1 MLLLSVSSIYQERLW
16 VQSERTARRME
27 AHTELSPSQTQAI
40 LAAFCCRTITT
51 RGTAK
56 SAPGPVA
63 HPAAAWMPQPVRK
76 YLTAVQRHL
85 APSARANGNCLRT
98 TEMPSAGHNPS
109 STCSRDQL
117 SAVQAI
123 CTYWDFRLLERED
136 LRPFF
141 VHHMEKKAGQA
152 SSMPGVSFPLTS
164 LPQLLCLFYMRL
176 LLRLI
181 ILKITVWGCKAFL
194 SPSHLCRR
202 YLKCNHFAFRGLF
215 LIVRFYIAQL
225 TGPWS
230 ELEVI
235 KTHL

>member
-16 VQSERTARRME
+16 VQSERTARCME

-76 YLTAVQRHL
+76 YLTAVQRDL

-109 STCSRDQL
+109 STCSQ
-117 SAVQAI
+117 I
-123 CTYWDFRLLERED
+123 
-136 LRPFF
+136 
-141 VHHMEKKAGQA
+141 
-152 SSMPGVSFPLTS
+152 SFPQYKLYVLTGILGYWRERTWDHSLSTTWRRKLVRPPPCRVFLSLS
-164 LPQLLCLFYMRL
+164 LPFPNYFVYF
-176 LLRLI
+176 
-181 ILKITVWGCKAFL
+181 TWGFFSGWL
-194 SPSHLCRR
+194 S
-202 YLKCNHFAFRGLF
+202 
-215 LIVRFYIAQL
+215 
-225 TGPWS
+225 
-230 ELEVI
+230 
-235 KTHL
+235 